1 MGQKTHPIGFRLG
14 VIKSWNSKW
23 FSDKNFAGLIY
34 EDMMIK
40 KYIVARLENAG
51 LAKVEILRAPKK
63 VTVDIHTSRP
73 GIVIGRKGAEVD
85 KLREELQLLTQKD
98 ISLNIIEVKKPEL
111 SAQLVGD
118 SIAHQLEGRISYRRA
133 MKKAISASMK
143 MGAEGIKIVC
153 GGRLAGAEIART
165 EKYMEGRVPLHTLR
179 ADIDYATS
187 TAHTTYGTI
196 GVKVWICRGM
206 VMGAGEMVVKEE
218 IDKSL
223 ADRPEL
229 DVDRRRERP
238 RGDDNQ
244 RRRRPRGRVHRPDRP
259 SDGAQADAS
268 RDRGRQSGGGGPR
281 PSGDRSDS
289 RGGQADASRDR
300 GRQSGGGGP
309 RPSGDRSDSKGG
321 QADTSRGRGPQSG
334 GGGPRPSGDRSD
346 SKGGQAD
353 TSRDR
358 GPQSGGGGPRP
369 SGDRADSR
377 GGQRP
382 SAERSDSRG
391 GDRRPEQGHVPPAQP
406 KGRPETDNKGPAKPP
421 ESKT

>member
-23 FSDKNFAGLIY
+23 FADNKNFAALIY
-34 EDMMIK
+34 EDMMVK
-40 KYIVARLENAG
+40 KYINARLENAG

-85 KLREELQLLTQKD
+85 KLREELQMLTKKD

-111 SAQLVGD
+111 SAQLVAD

-133 MKKAISASMK
+133 MKKAIGASMK

-153 GGRLAGAEIART
+153 GGRLAGAEIARS

-206 VMGAGEMVVKEE
+206 VMGVGEMGVKEE

-223 ADRPEL
+223 GEKQDMEL
-229 DVDRRRERP
+229 AGRRDRP
-238 RGDDNQ
+238 RGDDRQ
-244 RRRRPRGRVHRPDRP
+244 HKRRPRGRVHRPDRR
-259 SDGAQADAS
+259 SDQGPDNTS
-268 RDRGRQSGGGGPR
+268 GDGFRDRPPRPGGGESSGRPGGGMPDRRGERPGGDRGRIRPKGPISGTGGG
-281 PSGDRSDS
+281 S
-289 RGGQADASRDR
+289 A
-300 GRQSGGGGP
+300 
-309 RPSGDRSDSKGG
+309 
-321 QADTSRGRGPQSG
+321 PQSNG
-334 GGGPRPSGDRSD
+334 
-346 SKGGQAD
+346 
-353 TSRDR
+353 
-358 GPQSGGGGPRP
+358 
-369 SGDRADSR
+369 
-377 GGQRP
+377 
-382 SAERSDSRG
+382 
-391 GDRRPEQGHVPPAQP
+391 
-406 KGRPETDNKGPAKPP
+406 
-421 ESKT
+421 

>member
-1 MGQKTHPIGFRLG
+1 LGQKTHPIGFRLG

-85 KLREELQLLTQKD
+85 KLREELQLLTKKD

-238 RGDDNQ
+238 RGDDKQ
-244 RRRRPRGRVHRPDRP
+244 RRRRPRGRVHRPDRRPDQQSEGAPADASRDRGRP
-259 SDGAQADAS
+259 SGGGGPRPGGDRPDSRGGQADSS

-289 RGGQADASRDR
+289 RSGQRPPEQRSDSRGGQTDASRDR

-309 RPSGDRSDSKGG
+309 KPSGDRSDSKGG
-321 QADTSRGRGPQSG
+321 Q
-334 GGGPRPSGDRSD
+334 RP
-346 SKGGQAD
+346 
-353 TSRDR
+353 
-358 GPQSGGGGPRP
+358 P
-369 SGDRADSR
+369 
-377 GGQRP
+377 
-382 SAERSDSRG
+382 AERSDSRG
-391 GDRRPEQGHVPPAQP
+391 GDRRPERGHVPPAQP
-406 KGRPETDNKGPAKPP
+406 KGRPETDSKKGPAKPP